1 LGQEDACSGARDYP
15 PMNPSGKDDGRD
27 SPRLLFFHLGKALGV
42 PAMDYSYRHWNKKI
56 VNLLKPLLQLITV
69 SKNIVIYV
77 GPDAHEDTG

>member
-1 LGQEDACSGARDYP
+1 
-15 PMNPSGKDDGRD
+15 
-27 SPRLLFFHLGKALGV
+27 
-42 PAMDYSYRHWNKKI
+42 MDYSYRHWNKKI